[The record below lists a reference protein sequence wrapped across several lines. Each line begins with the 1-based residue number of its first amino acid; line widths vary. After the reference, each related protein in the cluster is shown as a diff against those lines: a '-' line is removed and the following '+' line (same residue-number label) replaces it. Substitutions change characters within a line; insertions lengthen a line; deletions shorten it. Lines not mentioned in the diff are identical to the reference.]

1 MALSHEDH
9 KSDHPHAHGAV
20 DPAIYSTLRGIWAV
34 KWSFWGLMI
43 TAIIQLIIVAFTG
56 SVALLADTIHN
67 FGDSATSIPLWVAF
81 RLSRRKPTNRFTYGY
96 GRMEDLAGLVIILIV
111 FISAAWAGFES
122 IKNLLHPRTVENIGA
137 VALGGI
143 LGFLGNETVA
153 RFRIKIGKEIAS
165 AALVADGYHAR
176 TDGLTSLAVL
186 LGVIGTALG
195 YPVADPI
202 IGLFISA
209 AILRIMWG
217 AAKSVFS
224 RLLDGV
230 DADVVEEI
238 RKAAYSI
245 PEVQNLAEV
254 RVRWL
259 GHRMHA
265 EVNAAVNPDLTVH
278 EGHRVA
284 QKVRHEILHQLRYL
298 SNVIVHIDPV
308 GASGE
313 EFHRIEEHTH
323 DALPAHSHE

>member
-1 MALSHEDH
+1 MTLGHEDH
-9 KSDHPHAHGAV
+9 KADHAHSHGAV
-20 DPAIYSTLRGIWAV
+20 DPAIYGTQRGIWAV
-34 KWSFWGLMI
+34 TWSFWGLMI
-43 TAIIQLIIVAFTG
+43 TAVLQFFIFAFTG

-81 RLSRRKPTNRFTYGY
+81 RLSRRKPTSRFTYGY
-96 GRMEDLAGLVIILIV
+96 GRVEDLAGVTIIAIV
-111 FISAAWAGFES
+111 FFSGIGAGFES
-122 IKNLLHPRTVENIGA
+122 VKNLLHPRTVEHIGA

-143 LGFLGNETVA
+143 LGFIGNEAVA
-153 RFRIKIGKEIAS
+153 RFRLKVGREIGS

-186 LGVIGTALG
+186 LGAVGTTLG
-195 YPVADPI
+195 YPVADPV

-209 AILRIMWG
+209 AILRVMWG
-217 AAKSVFS
+217 AARSVFS

-230 DADVVEEI
+230 DVEVVGEI

-245 PEVQNLAEV
+245 AEIRNVGEV

-265 EVNAAVNPDLTVH
+265 EVNAAVTPDLTVE

-323 DALPAHSHE
+323 DTFPSHSHE